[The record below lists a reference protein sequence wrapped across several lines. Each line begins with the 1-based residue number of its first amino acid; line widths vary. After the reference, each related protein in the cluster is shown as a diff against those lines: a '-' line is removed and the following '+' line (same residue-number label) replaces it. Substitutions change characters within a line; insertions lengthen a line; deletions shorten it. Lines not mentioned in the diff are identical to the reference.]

1 MSTSNPNS
9 EGERTSIISKLKHTF
24 KFKYITSFYL
34 VRLFLVVKEGK
45 VLTSIILKYLPYNAK
60 MSWGRKKG
68 VQSVCVCVWVF
79 VRDRWWGSEQVSNKT
94 KLAQR
99 RGIEGW
105 VQAQNGHP
113 RPLAIKEELSP
124 LSFTGTQ
131 EILPTVCV
139 CVCVISHSLF
149 NLWQED
155 MGWQKHYLDKLSRFF
170 QIRNLLLRQAL
181 AECLGTLI
189 LVVSACLC
197 VEA

>member
-9 EGERTSIISKLKHTF
+9 EGQRTSIISKLKHTF

-45 VLTSIILKYLPYNAK
+45 GNNKVFTLQCKNVL
-60 MSWGRKKG
+60 RKKKRCTEC
-68 VQSVCVCVWVF
+68 VCVCVWVF
-79 VRDRWWGSEQVSNKT
+79 VRDRWWGSEQVSDKT

-139 CVCVISHSLF
+139 CVCLCHFSQSLQPVTRRHG
-149 NLWQED
+149 LA
-155 MGWQKHYLDKLSRFF
+155 KALS
-170 QIRNLLLRQAL
+170 
-181 AECLGTLI
+181 G
-189 LVVSACLC
+189 
-197 VEA
+197 